1 MRVPGPAE
9 PFIRVQGVRFAYGG
23 KEGPSGPVVLDD
35 VSLLVYPGQMV
46 AIVGRNGSGKSTLAR
61 HLNGLLL
68 PQQGRVLVG
77 GLDTRDET
85 HLWEIRRQVG
95 MVFQNPDNQLVAT
108 TVEED
113 VAFGPENLGLPPEEI
128 RRRVDRA
135 LELVGMS
142 AYRRSP
148 PHRLSGGQKQRVA
161 IAGVLAMRPACIVLD
176 EPTSMLDPRGQREVL
191 ATLQELRR
199 TLRVAVV
206 YITHRMEEAVGADWL
221 VVMERGRIV
230 MEGPPREVFD
240 RAARLEELDLEV
252 PPVVRLARELR
263 RGGLP
268 LRPGILTADE
278 LVNELCPSGC
288 TT

>member
-1 MRVPGPAE
+1 MRGPGPAE
-9 PFIRVQGVRFAYGG
+9 PFIRVEGVRFAYGG
-23 KEGPSGPVVLDD
+23 KEGPSGPVVLED
-35 VSLLVYPGQMV
+35 VNLLVYPGQMV

-77 GLDTRDET
+77 GLDTRDEV

-199 TLRVAVV
+199 TVRVAVV
-206 YITHRMEEAVGADWL
+206 YITHRMEEAAGADWL

-240 RAARLEELDLEV
+240 RAAQLEELDLEV